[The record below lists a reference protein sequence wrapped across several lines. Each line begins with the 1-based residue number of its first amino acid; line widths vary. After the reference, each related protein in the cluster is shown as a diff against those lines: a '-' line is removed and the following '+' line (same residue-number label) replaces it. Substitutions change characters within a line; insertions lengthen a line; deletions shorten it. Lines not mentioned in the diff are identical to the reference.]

1 MHVYISYTAQS
12 LPMFADTKKYMDD
25 GSPKTPYQTLHI
37 PLKCSLPCDSRSQV
51 HRFRLEN
58 PDTRSFFQQ
67 ADYAERDLDLL
78 LSRSQRH
85 IDKTVSVMN
94 RQTERMRQ
102 MIFGQM
108 VTAINQNVEASRLRA
123 QQSKKLGAR
132 KRATDMTAAE
142 CQQYAQTQID
152 LLKMQTSPEE
162 FIQRITKRTST
173 YTHQLTD
180 DVGMEAR
187 SLASCRTRLDKI
199 DLQFMG
205 PCPRNGSSDIE
216 VKREM
221 RELFDSL

>member
-1 MHVYISYTAQS
+1 M
-12 LPMFADTKKYMDD
+12 D
-25 GSPKTPYQTLHI
+25 GSSPSVLDNTIHI

-51 HRFRLEN
+51 HRFRIEN
-58 PDTRSFFQQ
+58 PDTQSFFRQ
-67 ADYAERDLDLL
+67 ADCVERDLDLL

-85 IDKTVSVMN
+85 IDSTITIMN

-108 VTAINQNVEASRLRA
+108 VTAINQNVEASRLQA
-123 QQSKKLGAR
+123 QQSKTLSSR
-132 KRATDMTAAE
+132 KRAADMTAAE
-142 CQQYAQTQID
+142 CQQYAQNKTD
-152 LLKMQTSPEE
+152 LFKLQTNPEE
-162 FIQRITKRTST
+162 FIRRITKRISP
-173 YTHQLTD
+173 YVHQLTTAK
-180 DVGMEAR
+180 DVEAR
-187 SLASCRTRLDKI
+187 SLANCRTRLDKI